1 MNYGTIDG
9 LPASK
14 PKQEGGIN
22 DGFVRGVCVYA
33 AGLGARS
40 GWAELCIIIN
50 LKLWPSLSFQKLVAA
65 INKISISQGNEPGQQ
80 LDVITLR

>member
-1 MNYGTIDG
+1 MNYGTIGG

-22 DGFVRGVCVYA
+22 DSAVRGVCVYA

-40 GWAELCIIIN
+40 G
-50 LKLWPSLSFQKLVAA
+50 
-65 INKISISQGNEPGQQ
+65 
-80 LDVITLR
+80 